1 MSRVYVDFPYE
12 YDEDGFKHDGNRKI
26 KLYGSPKPPPPPP
39 AATSQTVTQTTIP
52 DYAKPYMER
61 MLGKAEALSKAP
73 YQAYQ
78 GQRIAGFDPM
88 QEQAFQAAANLGPA
102 QQIGTGTEL
111 AGMGGLQA
119 LGAGQTYQQMATS
132 PGAVSQYMSPYQ
144 QNVTDINTREAM
156 RQAGIAGTQRAFRQ
170 AGSGSMGGYRQGIE
184 NAEAN
189 RNLMQQLGDIQ
200 ARGGQSAYEQAMKN
214 MQFGSDL
221 GLRGAGQATASGATL
236 GQLGQTQ
243 FGQQEAAMRAQAAAG
258 GQRQALEQE
267 RLTQGYQDFLNQRN
281 YQKQN
286 IAFMADILR
295 GAPMQQA
302 TQSTYQAQPGMAAQ
316 LGQIGL
322 GAYGVSQLMGSGN
335 SGKKEGGVIKGYAA
349 GGVTTGADPAE
360 LASMVKQLSSEQL
373 AAMQEN
379 AEDATTLAIL
389 DTEQRRR
396 ALLQQN
402 QALEQEVP
410 EESIKEQMIGENAG
424 LAALPIDQSMAAQF
438 DPEAS
443 SMMARGGIVAFAK
456 GDKVEAPPA
465 KGSDYYAQRLEGA
478 VLTPLS
484 QAEKEGITASSL
496 AEMQKYVGPDKSV
509 ELTKELTKE
518 REALSGEDRMGRIR
532 GLAALEAAE
541 ALGEPGVASDF
552 TRFARAGGKFGR
564 SIAAAEKADA
574 EAKRQLLLAEISN
587 ANAQRAARM
596 GEFTFSKQEVE
607 RAQNA
612 RDKAQ
617 GFELQRDAN
626 LLTASTTKEGQQLQ
640 ADTSIRTAQI
650 SKEAAL
656 GSAEIGA
663 RSKQQEFSNQ
673 ILASERRIALQEW
686 QDKNPGKQPT
696 KSDIAQIEKTANAS
710 AAEKVRAGYGGLPL
724 KQQEV
729 DLKTQKNLDERMKE
743 WRDSREGRDAIKAA
757 KKKDKEAGIAPD
769 DIKNPKS
776 AVRKLYADKMDELGG
791 SSSSGGS
798 DKGGGKKVLKYGEI

>member
-1 MSRVYVDFPYE
+1 
-12 YDEDGFKHDGNRKI
+12 
-26 KLYGSPKPPPPPP
+26 
-39 AATSQTVTQTTIP
+39 
-52 DYAKPYMER
+52 MER
-61 MLGKAEALSKAP
+61 MLGKAEALGKAP
-73 YQAYQ
+73 YQSYK

-111 AGMGGLQA
+111 AGLGGLQA
-119 LGAGQTYQQMATS
+119 LGAGENYQQMVTN
-132 PGAVSQYMSPYQ
+132 PGAVSRFMSPFQ
-144 QNVTDINTREAM
+144 QNVTDIEKREAM

-189 RNLMQQLGDIQ
+189 RNLMQQMGDIQ
-200 ARGGQSAYEQAMKN
+200 ARGSQSAYEQAMKN
-214 MQFGSDL
+214 IGTGAEL
-221 GLRGAGQATASGATL
+221 GLRGAGQATSAGATL

-267 RLTQGYQDFLNQRN
+267 RLTQDYQDFLNQRN

-322 GAYGVSQLMGSGN
+322 GAYGVSQMM
-335 SGKKEGGVIKGYAA
+335 KKEGGVIKGYAS

-424 LAALPIDQSMAAQF
+424 LAALPIDQSMASQF

-532 GLAALEAAE
+532 GLAALEAVE
-541 ALGEPGVASDF
+541 ALGEPGVASDL
-552 TRFARAGGKFGR
+552 TRFGRAGGKFGR

-607 RAQNA
+607 RAQTA

-724 KQQEV
+724 RQQEV
-729 DLKTQKNLDERMKE
+729 DLKTQKSLDERMDK

-757 KKKDKEAGIAPD
+757 KKKDKDAGIAPD
-769 DIKNPKS
+769 DTKNPKS
-776 AVRKLYADKMDELGG
+776 AVRKLFTDKMEEFGG
-791 SSSSGGS
+791 SPSSGGS
-798 DKGGGKKVLKYGEI
+798 DKGGGKKVIKYGEI

>member
-1 MSRVYVDFPYE
+1 MSRVYVDFPFE
-12 YDEDGFKHDGNRKI
+12 YDEDGFKHAGDGKI
-26 KLYGSPKPPPPPP
+26 KLYGKSPKPPP

-61 MLGKAEALSKAP
+61 MLGKAEALGKAP
-73 YQAYQ
+73 YQSYK

-119 LGAGQTYQQMATS
+119 LGAGQQYQQMVTN
-132 PGAVSQYMSPYQ
+132 PGAVSQFMSPFQ
-144 QNVTDINTREAM
+144 QNVTDMEKREAM
-156 RQAGIAGTQRAFRQ
+156 RQAGIAGTQRAARQ

-189 RNLMQQLGDIQ
+189 RNLMQQMGDIQ
-200 ARGGQSAYEQAMKN
+200 TRGSQSAYDQAMKN
-214 MQFGSDL
+214 IGFGADL

-243 FGQQEAAMRAQAAAG
+243 FGQEEAAMRAQAAAG

-267 RLTQGYQDFLNQRN
+267 RLTQDYQDFLNQRN

-286 IAFMADILR
+286 VAFMADVLR

-302 TQSTYQAQPGMAAQ
+302 TQATYQAQPGMAAQ

-322 GAYGVSQLMGSGN
+322 GAYGINQLMGDR
-335 SGKKEGGVIKGYAA
+335 KQEGGVIKGYAA

-360 LASMVKQLSSEQL
+360 LAGMVRRLSGEQL
-373 AAMQEN
+373 VSMQEN

-402 QALEQEVP
+402 QVLSQEVP
-410 EESIKEQMIGENAG
+410 EESIKDQMVGENAG
-424 LAALPIDQSMAAQF
+424 LAALPIDESMSAQF

-456 GDKVEAPPA
+456 GDKVEAPPPKDSA
-465 KGSDYYAQRLEGA
+465 YYAQRLEGA
-478 VLTPLS
+478 ALTPLS

-496 AEMQKYVGPDKSV
+496 AEMQQYVGPDKSAD
-509 ELTKELTKE
+509 LTKELTKE
-518 REALSGEDRMGRIR
+518 REALTGEDRMGKIR

-541 ALGEPGVASDF
+541 ALGEPGVASDL

-596 GEFTFSKQEVE
+596 GEFTFSKQEVQ
-607 RAQNA
+607 RAEDA
-612 RDKAQ
+612 KSKAQ
-617 GFELQRDAN
+617 GFQLQRDAN
-626 LLTASTTKEGQQLQ
+626 LLTAYTTKEGQQLQ
-640 ADTSIRTAQI
+640 SETALKQSEMALRGQLAQV
-650 SKEAAL
+650 SKKDVNTRVYEDSL
-656 GSAEIGA
+656 EVA
-663 RSKQQEFSNQ
+663 RQN
-673 ILASERRIALQEW
+673 W
-686 QDKNPGKQPT
+686 VNKNPGKTPT
-696 KSDIAQIEKTANAS
+696 EADIASIKD
-710 AAEKVRAGYGGLPL
+710 AAGATYA
-724 KQQEV
+724 
-729 DLKTQKNLDERMKE
+729 ERMRAYGTQGPRTDITRQDKINE
-743 WRDSREGRDAIKAA
+743 AVDKYLNGAGADALRKAQAADRKA
-757 KKKDKEAGIAPD
+757 KKAPSDPDSEVFKLVDEVERREAKKFSPSSAPKD
-769 DIKNPKS
+769 
-776 AVRKLYADKMDELGG
+776 
-791 SSSSGGS
+791 GS
-798 DKGGGKKVLKYGEI
+798 DKSGDNKVLKYGEI